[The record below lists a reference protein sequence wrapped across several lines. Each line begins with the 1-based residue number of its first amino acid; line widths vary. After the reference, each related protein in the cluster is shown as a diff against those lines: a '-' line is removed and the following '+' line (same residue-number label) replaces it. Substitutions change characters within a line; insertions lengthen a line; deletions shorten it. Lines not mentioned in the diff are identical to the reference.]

1 MKIAVIG
8 SGISGLSAAYFLSKK
23 HKVDLYEQ
31 NAHFGGHSYTYDIK
45 EEKKIVPVDLGFIV
59 FNELTYTNLIKFF
72 NELNI
77 PFEKSNMSFSVS
89 IKDTNVE
96 YGGSGFKAVF
106 ANKLNLFNFKFLIM
120 IKEIISFYNYAPS
133 LLNNE
138 TNDETLGDYLKR
150 SNLSKYFVEFH
161 IIPMVAAIW
170 SMPFSKAKEMP
181 LNLFLRFFINHGLFR
196 LKNRPQ
202 WYTVTNRSRAYV
214 KKIIEKISGEVFKN
228 CKVNKISRNSD
239 NVRIS
244 IGNEFIDYDQVVLAS
259 HADQS
264 LKMLDEATTEEK
276 EILSKFSYV
285 YNNAFLHTDEKL
297 MPLRKNAWSS
307 WNSITKKNKTCVTY
321 WLNKLQNLKTN
332 KNYFLTL
339 NPAEI
344 IDENKIIKK
353 VNFTHPYFNSEN
365 VKLQKDL
372 HLLQGKKRTWYCGS
386 YFGYGFHEDGLKSSI
401 ELMKKFNGQ

>member
-1 MKIAVIG
+1 
-8 SGISGLSAAYFLSKK
+8 
-23 HKVDLYEQ
+23 
-31 NAHFGGHSYTYDIK
+31 
-45 EEKKIVPVDLGFIV
+45 
-59 FNELTYTNLIKFF
+59 
-72 NELNI
+72 
-77 PFEKSNMSFSVS
+77 
-89 IKDTNVE
+89 
-96 YGGSGFKAVF
+96 
-106 ANKLNLFNFKFLIM
+106 
-120 IKEIISFYNYAPS
+120 
-133 LLNNE
+133 
-138 TNDETLGDYLKR
+138 
-150 SNLSKYFVEFH
+150 
-161 IIPMVAAIW
+161 MVAAIW

-214 KKIIEKISGEVFKN
+214 KKILEKISGEVFKN
-228 CKVNKISRNSD
+228 YRVNKISRTSD

-264 LKMLDEATTEEK
+264 LNMLNEATKEEK

-285 YNNAFLHTDEKL
+285 SNSAFLHTDQNL

-307 WNSITKKNKTCVTY
+307 WNSITKNNKTCVTY

-339 NPAEI
+339 NPVEI

-365 VKLQKDL
+365 VKLQKKL
-372 HLLQGKKRTWYCGS
+372 HLLQGKKRTWFCGS

-401 ELMKKFNGQ
+401 ELIKKFNS